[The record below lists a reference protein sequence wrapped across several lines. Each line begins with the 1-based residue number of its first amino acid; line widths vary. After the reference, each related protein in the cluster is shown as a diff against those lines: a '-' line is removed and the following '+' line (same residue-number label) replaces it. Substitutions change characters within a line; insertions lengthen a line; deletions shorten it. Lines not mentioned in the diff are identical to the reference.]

1 MKYSNVVINL
11 MGRDWETRNF
21 TFHDVN
27 VTGAR
32 KIAKLARECGVKR
45 LIHFSSLNVD
55 PVPKVCLLSLKGR
68 I

>member
-21 TFHDVN
+21 SFHDVN

-32 KIAKLARECGVKR
+32 TIARIARESGVKR
-45 LIHFSSLNVD
+45 LIHFSALNCESPEVN
-55 PVPKVCLLSLKGR
+55 SAF
-68 I
+68 